1 MRLESHSNS
10 HLSYCTNIHPGE
22 GWNSVFD
29 QLKAHLPELKQRL
42 SPGKPFGIGLR
53 LSALA
58 VNQILE
64 NNRLNIFKEWMQD
77 NGLYV
82 FTMNGFPYG
91 SFHGEKVK
99 DDVYKPDWSTKQRL
113 EYTSNLVDILAE
125 LIPEGEEGSISTSP
139 VSYKYWGQSTEEYSK
154 IKKAASIHMARL
166 AWQMAG
172 ILKGHGKEIHLDIE
186 PEPDCLLE
194 NSRETIDFFNEHL
207 LPVGSDLLMSE
218 YKITLEEAEN
228 ILRKHIGV
236 CYDTCHF
243 ALEYEDPAKAIQ
255 SFIDEGV
262 RIGKTQIS
270 AALKVKLDGERADRS
285 EIANHLK
292 EFDEPT
298 YLHQVIVQTDGGNL
312 VQFRDLPDAL
322 PSIGNKQAKEW
333 RVHFHVPIFLKKYEE
348 LYSTQDEMLESLQF
362 ILDGDHC
369 RHFEIETY
377 TWDVLPEDLKTN
389 VTDSIEREFRWV
401 LDSLN
406 SPLEG
411 SAGV

>member
-1 MRLESHSNS
+1 MRLESHPNS
-10 HLSYCTNIHPGE
+10 HLSYCSNIHPGE
-22 GWNSVFD
+22 DWNSVFD
-29 QLKAHLPELKQRL
+29 QLKAHLPELKERL

-58 VNQILE
+58 ANQILE
-64 NNRLNIFKEWMQD
+64 NDHLSIFKEWLQD
-77 NGLYV
+77 KGLYV

-91 SFHGEKVK
+91 SFHGEKIK

-113 EYTSNLVDILAE
+113 EYTSNLVDILAD

-172 ILKGHGKEIHLDIE
+172 ILKVHGKEIHLDIE

-194 NSRETIDFFNEHL
+194 NSSETIDFFNEHL

-255 SFIDEGV
+255 SFIDEGI

-270 AALKVKLDGERADRS
+270 AALKVILDEERADRS
-285 EIANHLK
+285 EIADHLK

-298 YLHQVIVQTDGGNL
+298 YLHQVIVRTEGGNL
-312 VQFRDLPDAL
+312 VQFRDLPEAL
-322 PSIGNKQAKEW
+322 PSIGNDQEKEW

-348 LYSTQDEMLESLQF
+348 LYSTQDEMLESLKI

-369 RHFEIETY
+369 KHFEIETY
-377 TWDVLPEDLKTN
+377 TWDVLPDELKTN

-401 LDSLN
+401 LDAIS
-406 SPLEG
+406 
-411 SAGV
+411 